1 MINVTCKTAPK
12 ASPALT
18 KTAIAVIQSA
28 NAVVVVAVVANAV
41 RTKVQALRTKMA
53 RQMCN
58 TQKHTLKLTVG
69 QRLTLSPRRLLLQ
82 RLCKRTLLR
91 LM

>member
-41 RTKVQALRTKMA
+41 KTKVQALRTKMA
-53 RQMCN
+53 Q
-58 TQKHTLKLTVG
+58 QVG
-69 QRLTLSPRRLLLQ
+69 NRPSLTLSQ
-82 RLCKRTLLR
+82 
-91 LM
+91 LMA

>member
-18 KTAIAVIQSA
+18 KIAIAVIQSA

-41 RTKVQALRTKMA
+41 KTRVQGLRTKTA
-53 RQMCN
+53 RQTCKM
-58 TQKHTLKLTVG
+58 QKHTLKL
-69 QRLTLSPRRLLLQ
+69 
-82 RLCKRTLLR
+82 
-91 LM
+91 MAE